1 MARHRRRFAASAL
14 MLSALLGAQ
23 PGRAQDASNYP
34 VQGRTLRLIVP
45 HGLGAGAD
53 ILARLIGPKLAERW
67 KVSVVTDNRTGASG
81 DIGISLAAGAEPDG
95 YTLLCVATVFTINPA
110 IKPELTYDPIKSFA
124 PVSLLSTSV
133 LSLLVA
139 ASVPAK
145 SLAEFI
151 DLARRQPGKI
161 NYASSGVGSPQY
173 VAMELFKLETK
184 TDLFH
189 VPYRDAPGM
198 FRAMLTGEAQAQ
210 VQPLQTAAPYVQNG
224 TVRMLAVMSAER
236 APAFPDV
243 PTMRELGYPNFVVET
258 WYGMFAPAGTPPAI
272 VAKLNA
278 ALDDI
283 LHQPDVRELLARQGM
298 TPAGGSPERLANY
311 VKDDLARWQRVVKD
325 AGLKAE

>member
-1 MARHRRRFAASAL
+1 MTLFVAL
-14 MLSALLGAQ
+14 SGAQ
-23 PGRAQDASNYP
+23 PARAQDAADYP
-34 VQGRTLRLIVP
+34 VPGRTLRLIVP
-45 HGLGAGAD
+45 HGIGAGAD
-53 ILARLIGPKLAERW
+53 ILARLVGPKLAERW

-110 IKPELTYDPIKSFA
+110 IKPDLTYDPIKSFA

-145 SLAEFI
+145 TLAEFI
-151 DLARRQPGKI
+151 ALARRQPGKI

-243 PTMRELGYPNFVVET
+243 PTMRELGYPDFVVET

-298 TPAGGSPERLANY
+298 TPAGGTPQRLGNY
-311 VKDDLARWQRVVKD
+311 VKEDLARWQRVVKD
-325 AGLKAE
+325 AGLKVE

>member
-1 MARHRRRFAASAL
+1 MARHGGSFAASAL
-14 MLSALLGAQ
+14 ILAALLGAQ
-23 PGRAQDASNYP
+23 PLRAQDASSYP

-81 DIGISLAAGAEPDG
+81 DIGISLAARAEPDG

-110 IKPELTYDPIKSFA
+110 IKPDLTYDPIKSFA

-151 DLARRQPGKI
+151 DLARREPGKI

-236 APAFPDV
+236 APAFPEV
-243 PTMRELGYPNFVVET
+243 PTMRELGYPDFVVET

-298 TPAGGSPERLANY
+298 TPAGGTPQRLGNY
-311 VKDDLARWQRVVKD
+311 VKEDLARWQRVVKD
-325 AGLKAE
+325 AGLKVE